1 MGNLKFSVSMCVY
14 GGDNVEYFRSAVDSI
29 LNQSKSPDE
38 VVLVVDGPVPD
49 TLDSVIK
56 TYSAN
61 PIFHVYRFKEN
72 QGHGKAR
79 RLGLKKCSNALVA
92 LMDADDISVYRRFEL
107 ELAMFEHN
115 PDLSIVGGQVS
126 EFILSPEK
134 SESVREVPL
143 LDKDI
148 KSYMQKR
155 CPMNQPTVMLK
166 KDDIEE
172 VGGYQ
177 DWFCNEDY
185 YLWIRLAVAG
195 KKFANSPETLVNMRM
210 SPDSYKRR
218 GGLRYFQSEAKLQ
231 RYMLQKRVINLPT
244 YIMNVG
250 KRLIVQV
257 LMPNSMR
264 SWAFKNFARKK
275 I

>member
-1 MGNLKFSVSMCVY
+1 M
-14 GGDNVEYFRSAVDSI
+14 AVVGPRP
-29 LNQSKSPDE
+29 Q
-38 VVLVVDGPVPD
+38 LVRDMVFMTP
-49 TLDSVIK
+49 K
-56 TYSAN
+56 
-61 PIFHVYRFKEN
+61 
-72 QGHGKAR
+72 QR
-79 RLGLKKCSNALVA
+79 R
-92 LMDADDISVYRRFEL
+92 R
-107 ELAMFEHN
+107 H
-115 PDLSIVGGQVS
+115 
-126 EFILSPEK
+126 
-134 SESVREVPL
+134 SVRPGLTGLAQINGRNEITWEEKL
-143 LDKDI
+143 EWDLRYLDKITFVNDAKI
-148 KSYMQKR
+148 VLRTIAKIRHKEG
-155 CPMNQPTVMLK
+155 MNQPTVMLK

-218 GGLRYFQSEAKLQ
+218 GGVRYFQSEAKLQ

-275 I
+275 HSKRNKNYV

>member
-148 KSYMQKR
+148 KSYMQ
-155 CPMNQPTVMLK
+155 NVK
-166 KDDIEE
+166 K
-172 VGGYQ
+172 G
-177 DWFCNEDY
+177 
-185 YLWIRLAVAG
+185 
-195 KKFANSPETLVNMRM
+195 
-210 SPDSYKRR
+210 
-218 GGLRYFQSEAKLQ
+218 
-231 RYMLQKRVINLPT
+231 
-244 YIMNVG
+244 
-250 KRLIVQV
+250 
-257 LMPNSMR
+257 
-264 SWAFKNFARKK
+264 
-275 I
+275 